1 MKIKL
6 QLLILLGFGIIWHS
20 CSSDVENTETT
31 DKQEVNQFLKDPTR
45 AFNTTFDGE
54 LFSIPSPVQTAM
66 LIKKL
71 NFKYD
76 FTLLN
81 SSTEAEKYVSN
92 HKKALNLGVY
102 GADLGITALYRK
114 NNDALKYLTVVQALS
129 TDLGIAN
136 SFGEEFFERYQKNA
150 TNEDTMIV
158 LLSEAFRKIDYEIKR
173 TDDKNLSA
181 LILVGGWV
189 ESMYISGNLHASE
202 NNELLLERI
211 AEQALTV
218 ETFIRILDKYNE
230 EDVNKDLIE
239 KFKRI
244 QKSFDKVKR
253 KYTYVPST
261 TDKEKKLT
269 TINSRTEINI
279 SEGTF
284 EELMSEFTALR
295 NFIIE

>member
-6 QLLILLGFGIIWHS
+6 QLLILVGFGLIWHS
-20 CSSDVENTETT
+20 CSEEVENSETP
-31 DKQEVNQFLKDPTR
+31 DKQEVSEFLKDPTR

-66 LIKKL
+66 LIKEQ

-92 HKKALNLGVY
+92 NKKALNLGVY

-244 QKSFDKVKR
+244 QKSFGKVKR

-279 SEGTF
+279 SEATF
-284 EELMSEFTALR
+284 KELMSEFTSLR